1 MTSEQL
7 YASKFEDINV
17 INSFKDKTKFIYEE
31 INNLISFISISEVEF
46 IEKEIPSKKTSGP
59 DVFPDAFQQTS
70 EQ

>member
-7 YASKFEDINV
+7 YASKIEDISV
-17 INSFKDKTKFIYEE
+17 MNSFKDKTKFIYEE
-31 INNLISFISISEVEF
+31 INNLMRFISISEVEF
-46 IEKEIPSKKTSGP
+46 TEKDIPNKKTSGP